1 MGLPP
6 RYAVSYSRF
15 SHRRQSSGTSIE
27 RQEEILAKY
36 LSDHPDLVCLG
47 DFSDPGVSGFRGKH
61 AEKGALGRLLELLHG
76 DKWPHPRVLV
86 IESVDRLG
94 REPVLTA
101 LDRLQGLLKA
111 GVTIVVCDMR
121 LELDRDSLNRESWKL
136 HSVLNAMERAHGESQ
151 RKSDLVSA
159 AWKFRIKQ
167 AVSSKA
173 AIKGYVGPPWV
184 SIDPVTN
191 AYGIITPED
200 QRAADTV
207 RRIYEWRATGLSV
220 HGICKRLNAAGTPF
234 FRASLAPGQVRQ
246 GFHQPYISELL
257 KNRQVLGEHS
267 FKAGEVIQDYFPAVV
282 LPELFHRVQLSDTAR
297 DHTRGRKG
305 VELSNLFTG
314 MAKCSHCGGS
324 MQMGRNRA
332 GPNATK
338 FLFCSQSKRRF
349 ECASGGKFVNYRHL
363 EKAVLDHL
371 PSIPWSDIVRAE
383 TPDDPRPAMDH
394 AIAEV
399 EIAMTETKTIR
410 DRAQDLVLRGH
421 EEPFLATVV
430 EKTAELKAMT
440 ARHETLVADRQVA
453 DREWSNR
460 PGLLSTAIECRD
472 AMESLDPVERF
483 NARTRLA
490 EALRQI
496 IGDFACDA
504 PGKTVR
510 LKIGLTFGM
519 VFVMQFRKPP
529 VVVAE
534 IVGAD
539 GSTMR
544 VPMPARGEAGH
555 RWLANHV
562 VERSRMVSDA
572 ELAVA

>member
-1 MGLPP
+1 MS
-6 RYAVSYSRF
+6 YARF
-15 SHRRQSSGTSIE
+15 SHKRQQTGTSIE
-27 RQEEILAKY
+27 RQEETLSAY
-36 LSDHPDLVCLG
+36 LKDNPDLVVMG
-47 DFSDPGVSGFRGKH
+47 DFSDKGVSGFRGKH
-61 AEKGALGRLLELLHG
+61 AEKGALSRLLELLEG
-76 DKWPHPRVLV
+76 DRWPHPRVLV
-86 IESVDRLG
+86 IENVDRLG
-94 REPVLTA
+94 REPLLDA
-101 LDRLQGLLKA
+101 LDRFQRLIRA
-111 GVTIVVCDMR
+111 GVMVVVCDMNR
-121 LELDRDSLNRESWKL
+121 LELDRESLNREPWRL
-136 HSVLNAMERAHGESQ
+136 DMVIHAMRRAHDESK
-151 RKSDLVSA
+151 RKSELVAA
-159 AWKFRIKQ
+159 AWKFRIRK
-167 AVSSKA
+167 AVQSGA
-173 AIKGYVGPPWV
+173 AVKGYVGPPWV
-184 SIDPVTN
+184 SVDPVTK
-191 AYGIITPED
+191 AYGIITAQD
-200 QRAADTV
+200 RAAADTV
-207 RRIYEWRATGLSV
+207 RQIFDWRATGLSV

-234 FRASLAPGQVRQ
+234 FRANTAPGQVRQ

-257 KNRQVLGEHS
+257 KNRQVLGEHA
-267 FKAGEVIQDYFPAVV
+267 FKAGEVIQSYFPAVV
-282 LPELFHRVQLSDTAR
+282 TPELFHRVQQSDTAR

-305 VELSNLFTG
+305 AELSNLFTG

-349 ECASGGKFVNYRHL
+349 QCASGGKFVNYRHL

-371 PSIPWSDIVRAE
+371 PSIPWIDIVRAE

-399 EIAMTETKTIR
+399 EIAMAETKAIR

-440 ARHETLVADRQVA
+440 ARHETLVADRQAA
-453 DREWSNR
+453 DQEWSNR

-510 LKIGLTFGM
+510 LKIGLTFSM

-539 GSTMR
+539 GRAMR
-544 VPMPARGEAGH
+544 VPMPTRGEAGH
-555 RWLANHV
+555 RWLANQV
-562 VERSRMVSDA
+562 VERSQMMSEA
-572 ELAVA
+572 ELALA